1 MIDMN
6 IEKIWFVYILRCS
19 NNSLYTGITTNLER
33 RFNEHL
39 KGTGAKYTRTFKPLK
54 MVYFASFPS
63 KSLAA
68 KEEYRIKKLK
78 KSEKE
83 LLILGGKND

>member
-1 MIDMN
+1 MKIK
-6 IEKIWFVYILRCS
+6 KIWFVYILRCS

-33 RFNEHL
+33 RFNEHIH
-39 KGTGAKYTRTFKPLK
+39 GTGAKYTKIFKPIRLEFFTS
-54 MVYFASFPS
+54 YPS
-63 KSLAA
+63 RSLAT

-78 KSEKE
+78 KNEKE